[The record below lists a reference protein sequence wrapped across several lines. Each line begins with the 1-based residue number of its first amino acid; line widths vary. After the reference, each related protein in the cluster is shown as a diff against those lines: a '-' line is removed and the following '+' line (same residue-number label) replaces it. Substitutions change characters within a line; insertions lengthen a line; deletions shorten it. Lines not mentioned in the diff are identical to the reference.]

1 MKRTRTIVIL
11 GALLASSTALA
22 QSDLPCD
29 VDMAQMLS
37 LNQRD
42 FDQDPNK
49 GWRPLYQK
57 PGCRSAAADLIRAY
71 IDANGEEGIM
81 MTFHEGLMRAMDGD
95 IQPAIVLLERTYTP
109 ANKPDLY
116 GWNHYVDATIAFLQ
130 RDKASLQNAREL
142 LFAVPRP
149 EDFRSVDSFGKPIE
163 MKWPPNLNVVD
174 GLLECFEHSYDY
186 AYHHC
191 SSSFTEK
198 KTD

>member
-1 MKRTRTIVIL
+1 MMETRTFVIL
-11 GALLASSTALA
+11 GALLAATTALGET
-22 QSDLPCD
+22 DRTCD
-29 VDMAQMLS
+29 VDLAKMLS
-37 LNQRD
+37 LSQRD

-57 PGCRSAAADLIRAY
+57 SGCRSAAADLIRAY

-109 ANKPDLY
+109 ANKRDLY
-116 GWNHYVDATIAFLQ
+116 GWNHYVDATVAFLR
-130 RDKASLQNAREL
+130 RDKARLRNARERL
-142 LFAVPRP
+142 TAVPRP
-149 EDFRSVDSFGKPIE
+149 ENFESVDSFGKPIE
-163 MKWPPNLNVVD
+163 IKWPPNLNVVD

-186 AYHHC
+186 AFHNC

-198 KTD
+198 KAD